1 MTVVSTA
8 TAPIIPNKAASVTT
22 APAEG
27 WTGASGFS
35 ARKYRATGVIA
46 NAARAQAGAA
56 TEAAN
61 NNADNGSASR
71 AREASAIASGLDCA
85 LTTNKSAAAHP
96 APIATI
102 NRCNMTSAVPRWFA
116 VRRRTVRLQ
125 LAPRPVWPNAAVRS
139 SRGGETAR
147 TQSADHVRQE
157 AQEPG
162 ALDRLC
168 ELALLAGAHRG
179 DARRHNLAALGDVA
193 RQETGV
199 LIVD

>member
-8 TAPIIPNKAASVTT
+8 TAPIIPNKAANVTT

-71 AREASAIASGLDCA
+71 ARAATEIAPAIA
-85 LTTNKSAAAHP
+85 P
-96 APIATI
+96 A
-102 NRCNMTSAVPRWFA
+102 
-116 VRRRTVRLQ
+116 
-125 LAPRPVWPNAAVRS
+125 S
-139 SRGGETAR
+139 SPQPSVAIMIGNGAR
-147 TQSADHVRQE
+147 
-157 AQEPG
+157 
-162 ALDRLC
+162 
-168 ELALLAGAHRG
+168 
-179 DARRHNLAALGDVA
+179 
-193 RQETGV
+193 
-199 LIVD
+199 